1 MIGLY
6 TIPRIGSRKLIGR
19 YRGVLP
25 TFYLELTTGLHKGE
39 IVALLRFDLDE
50 ANRLF
55 AVPHSWD

>member
-1 MIGLY
+1 MKAYLDVA
-6 TIPRIGSRKLIGR
+6 RD
-19 YRGVLP
+19 RGVLP

>member
-1 MIGLY
+1 MKAYLDVA
-6 TIPRIGSRKLIGR
+6 R

-25 TFYLELTTGLHKGE
+25 TFYLELTTGLRKGG

-50 ANRLF
+50 ENRFF